1 MKNFTP
7 ELIAKAKTA
16 KTAEELLELA
26 KASNVELTAEEAQTY
41 FTQLN
46 AKGAVAD
53 DELDAVAGGGC
64 GRKHTLE
71 TLPIGSWAQAIN
83 GQSCPKC
90 GATKGI
96 VKSTQAFKSATR
108 TPMGLVCVKCQ
119 EWINISPEKDT
130 VVLL

>member
-41 FTQLN
+41 FTQLS
-46 AKGAVAD
+46 AKGVVAD

-64 GRKHTLE
+64 GVG
-71 TLPIGSWAQAIN
+71 IGSHVKFID
-83 GQSCPKC
+83 GTKCPKC
-90 GATKGI
+90 KCTTGTVTSHRVTVGYANAVICDHCGTTI
-96 VKSTQAFKSATR
+96 VNS
-108 TPMGLVCVKCQ
+108 VKASQ
-119 EWINISPEKDT
+119 VEPA
-130 VVLL
+130 

>member
-46 AKGAVAD
+46 AKGVVAD

-64 GRKHTLE
+64 GVGV
-71 TLPIGSWAQAIN
+71 GSHVKFID
-83 GQSCPKC
+83 GTKCPKC
-90 GATKGI
+90 KCTTGTVTSHRVTVGYANAVICDHCGTTI
-96 VKSTQAFKSATR
+96 VNS
-108 TPMGLVCVKCQ
+108 VKASQ
-119 EWINISPEKDT
+119 VEPA
-130 VVLL
+130 